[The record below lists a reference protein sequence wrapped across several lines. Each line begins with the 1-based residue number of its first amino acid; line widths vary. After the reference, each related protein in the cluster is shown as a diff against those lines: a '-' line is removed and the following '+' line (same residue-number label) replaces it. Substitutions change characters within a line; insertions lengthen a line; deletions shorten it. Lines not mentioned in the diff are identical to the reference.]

1 MHDAVVIALGVPLR
15 VGIYHEGLLVESITS
30 DLPASDA
37 LPQIFA
43 QLLSRYTFGTLAY
56 AKGPGSFMGI
66 KVAYLFL
73 KTLSIVK
80 GYRFV
85 ATDAFFFNEKRPI
98 KAVGKLYFVK
108 NADTIET
115 RAFDEVPQGGFSLP
129 GQIRID
135 EFDVDTL
142 PFYGI
147 GAVG

>member
-1 MHDAVVIALGVPLR
+1 MHDVVVIALGTPLR
-15 VGIYHEGLLVESITS
+15 VGVYQEGLLIESIES
-30 DLPASDA
+30 EQGASEA

-43 QLLSRYTFGTLAY
+43 ALMSRYRLRTLAY

-73 KTLSIVK
+73 KTLSIVN

-85 ATDAFFFNEKRPI
+85 ATDAFFFNENRPI

-115 RAFDEVPQGGFSLP
+115 RAFDEVPQGGFVLP
-129 GQIRID
+129 RQIRID